1 MKRVYIA
8 TFVLLSCLALS
19 LFSYFTIINSCKTL
33 INKSESVIKSMENG
47 DFSSAEKENEEIQH
61 LWQKYTFSFSLLT
74 THFHYDSLEESID
87 KLNREIK
94 AKNSEQIKES
104 ASQLIFDAKHIITTI
119 KPKPEN
125 VF

>member
-8 TFVLLSCLALS
+8 AAVLLICLGVS
-19 LFSYFTIINSCKTL
+19 LFSYFSIISSCKTL
-33 INKSESVIKSMENG
+33 IEKSENVIQSIKND
-47 DFSSAEKENEEIQH
+47 DFEQARATNEEIQR
-61 LWQKYTFSFSLLT
+61 LWKKYTFSFSLLT

-87 KLNREIK
+87 KLNRELES
-94 AKNSEQIKES
+94 KNKEQIIEN

-119 KPKPEN
+119 KPKAEN

>member
-8 TFVLLSCLALS
+8 AAVLLLCLAVS
-19 LFSYFTIINSCKTL
+19 LFSYFTIINSCKVL
-33 INKSESVIKSMENG
+33 IVKSEKVIDDIKNKDFASV
-47 DFSSAEKENEEIQH
+47 EKENEEIQH
-61 LWQKYTFSFSLLT
+61 LWKKYSFSFSLLT
-74 THFHYDSLEESID
+74 THFHYDSIEESVD

-94 AKNSEQIKES
+94 AKNGAQITES

-119 KPKPEN
+119 TPKAEN